1 VTRKPELSS
10 DLSILGGRG
19 SLILVVDTEDLLVQ
33 LVEALDRDLELLE
46 VLRYRLIVLGA
57 LAGADQGPSIPT
69 AVREIESAYED
80 LRLAD
85 LIRATATV
93 QVADELDLSPMPRL
107 DELAEL
113 SGGGWRE
120 VLLDRRR
127 SLIETVIGIENL
139 ATTVRTAMGRR
150 ASLAKEALTFLRVD
164 AGATYGRSVLRGGV
178 LVEGTI

>member
-1 VTRKPELSS
+1 M
-10 DLSILGGRG
+10 
-19 SLILVVDTEDLLVQ
+19 VDTEDLFVQ

-46 VLRYRLIVLGA
+46 LLRYRLLVLAA
-57 LAGADQGPSIPT
+57 LAGADQGPSIPL
-69 AVREIESAYED
+69 AVREIEMAYED

-85 LIRATATV
+85 LVRATATV
-93 QVADELDLSPMPRL
+93 RVADELELDPMPRL
-107 DELAEL
+107 DQLAAL
-113 SGGGWRE
+113 SGGGWSE

-127 SLIETVIGIENL
+127 SIIETVIGIENL

-150 ASLAKEALTFLRVD
+150 AALAKEALAFLRVD